1 MHQPQIGCRGTRGG
15 TVYAHLIH
23 ERIRAATR
31 GAIAGNEL
39 ATKHDAIRGH
49 RGAEIAQ
56 IDA

>member
-31 GAIAGNEL
+31 GAIAVNEL
-39 ATKHDAIRGH
+39 ATVYPPCEPRK
-49 RGAEIAQ
+49 
-56 IDA
+56 

>member
-1 MHQPQIGCRGTRGG
+1 M
-15 TVYAHLIH
+15 YAQSNH
-23 ERIRAATR
+23 ERSRAATR